1 MLKTIFIFQTWI
13 PNNDILTEDWKS
25 GVWSDLMRTMATNE
39 PRISDNS
46 SPTHIGIPFDHVQ

>member
-1 MLKTIFIFQTWI
+1 M
-13 PNNDILTEDWKS
+13 ILTEDWKS

-46 SPTHIGIPFDHVQ
+46 SPAHVGIPFDLA